1 VEFFQTL
8 NKEFNQLKYKVM
20 VLSACAAI
28 SFFSGAAMGQGAD
41 VPEHLRAE
49 TPVQSVLNIRQ
60 YSDTFASAGQPT
72 AEQFSQIRD
81 AGYERVIYLA
91 FSSNPNAVPNADQVV
106 KGLGMDYV
114 HIPVDWNRPSKRDF
128 YAFADTMRRDPEV
141 KTLLHCQVNAR
152 ATAFSFLYRV
162 IYEDVPVAIAKA
174 DMNSVWQPNE
184 TWRDLMFDIMAEN
197 NISPLCE
204 GCDWTPSSVGN

>member
-1 VEFFQTL
+1 MAAVMSALMISLSVQSQTP
-8 NKEFNQLKYKVM
+8 E
-20 VLSACAAI
+20 
-28 SFFSGAAMGQGAD
+28 
-41 VPEHLRAE
+41 VPEHLLAE
-49 TPVQSVLNIRQ
+49 QPVQSVLNIRQ
-60 YSDTFASAGQPT
+60 YSESFASAGQPT

-91 FSSNPNAVPNADQVV
+91 FSNNPNAVPNADQVV

-128 YAFADTMRRDPEV
+128 YAFADTMRREPDV

-162 IYEDVPVAIAKA
+162 IYEDVPVAVAKA
-174 DMNSVWQPNE
+174 DMNTVWQPNE
-184 TWRDLMFDIMAEN
+184 TWRALMFEIMAEN
-197 NISPLCE
+197 HVSPQCE
-204 GCDWTPSSVGN
+204 GCDWTPSNLGN